1 MDKNKTAILFNKKLE
16 YVLKPTN
23 IYGTGYCIGGGDVC
37 APGLDMST
45 REKCCDK

>member
-23 IYGTGYCIGGGDVC
+23 IYGTGYCVQQDVC
-37 APGLDMST
+37 GPGLDTSS
-45 REKCCDK
+45 RKNCCDK